1 MPLVALTGDMGWLPT
16 HARHMFILLKM
27 YMQLEENTCN
37 PITQY
42 AYKQSTQ
49 LALLGKHTWSW
60 YCKTL
65 MCGIKGHCTI
75 LNNNSLSDLQVAIHT
90 IAYEEW
96 CSQLHKP
103 PDSSSESGGKLFLYK
118 ELQSEPLPAGYV
130 LADISPGRRWVMAAI
145 RGGCL
150 PIAIETGRFQTPKV
164 PLNDRLCINCNQ
176 HAIEDIPHFILF
188 CTRYHV
194 IRLELFNFI
203 VSKFPSFYSLHVKQ
217 TIQLILLDNLCKSLP
232 YIFIKC
238 LN

>member
-1 MPLVALTGDMGWLPT
+1 MAS
-16 HARHMFILLKM
+16 RHMFILLKM

-49 LALLGKHTWSW
+49 LALLGKHTWSR
-60 YCKTL
+60 YCEKL
-65 MCGIKGHCTI
+65 MCGIKGHCTF

-130 LADISPGRRWVMAAI
+130 LADISPGRR
-145 RGGCL
+145 
-150 PIAIETGRFQTPKV
+150 
-164 PLNDRLCINCNQ
+164 
-176 HAIEDIPHFILF
+176 
-188 CTRYHV
+188 
-194 IRLELFNFI
+194 
-203 VSKFPSFYSLHVKQ
+203 
-217 TIQLILLDNLCKSLP
+217 
-232 YIFIKC
+232 
-238 LN
+238 